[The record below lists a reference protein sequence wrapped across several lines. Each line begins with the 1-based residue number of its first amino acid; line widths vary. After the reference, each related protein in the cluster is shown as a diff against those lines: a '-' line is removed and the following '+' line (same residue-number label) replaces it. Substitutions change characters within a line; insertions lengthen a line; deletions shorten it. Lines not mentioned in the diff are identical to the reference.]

1 MQSNYYFTEEIS
13 LAFLSNEI
21 ILKLEIPELPR
32 FAYYE
37 KINYTFIYSRTG
49 LHHNSL

>member
-1 MQSNYYFTEEIS
+1 MQSNYNFTEEIS
-13 LAFLSNEI
+13 LAFLSHEI

-37 KINYTFIYSRTG
+37 KINYTFI
-49 LHHNSL
+49 